1 MQELSRGQEIKHTS
15 IGTQTWEDEERN
27 LCLVLV
33 KMNFQSLTSTRTS
46 QHTHKLMQ
54 LVLIPDRVQAGL
66 ADRTDRR
73 TDCLVVNLHITQEH
87 PRLLGSLSPSLSLS
101 PQDCRMADPHKHS
114 PEQSAGL
121 LSEQATST
129 ASFGRELRASVIY
142 CAIKIFPLV
151 CPKPAV

>member
-1 MQELSRGQEIKHTS
+1 MGGQGEKSLPCACKDEFPVSYKHPNQPAH
-15 IGTQTWEDEERN
+15 TQTHAMSA
-27 LCLVLV
+27 LPS
-33 KMNFQSLTSTRTS
+33 M
-46 QHTHKLMQ
+46 
-54 LVLIPDRVQAGL
+54 
-66 ADRTDRR
+66 DRTDRR

-87 PRLLGSLSPSLSLS
+87 PSLLGSLSPSLSPS
-101 PQDCRMADPHKHS
+101 PQDCRMADPHKPS

-129 ASFGRELRASVIY
+129 ASFGKELCASVIY